1 MDINVLV
8 YFPISMTK
16 YFNKHNL
23 MKRGLFWLSF
33 KLQTDHHGRE
43 VTTARAGREI
53 ATLHAIKSRQQ
64 EITHMLSKF
73 SFIQTR
79 AQPAFSVGFPTQIS
93 SIKKILSR
101 DAHRPT

>member
-8 YFPISMTK
+8 YFPISMIK

-33 KLQTDHHGRE
+33 KLQTNHHGRE
-43 VTTARAGREI
+43 VTTARARREI
-53 ATLHAIKSRQQ
+53 ATLHAVKSRQQ

-79 AQPAFSVGFPTQIS
+79 DQPAFSVGFPTQIS
-93 SIKKILSR
+93 CIKKILSR
-101 DAHRPT
+101 HAHRPT